1 MPGILKDPF
10 NANLF
15 ELAGDSIKVTYSS
28 GDIRG
33 PSLSYRDDQLEHIFR
48 GDELTFEDS
57 DALGQLITVTIR
69 AVPDLEVVTFTLVL
83 PIVGVPEPNT
93 PRDVKVPGI
102 TVTNPT
108 TIAGPG
114 PGAQKRYALVLLQGT
129 AQFIVT

>member
-1 MPGILKDPF
+1 MPGLLKDPF

-15 ELAGDSIKVTYSS
+15 ELTGDSIKVVYSS

-33 PSLSYRDDQLEHIFR
+33 PSLSYRVDQLERIFR
-48 GDELTFEDS
+48 GEELQFEDS
-57 DALGQLITVTIR
+57 GALGQLITVIIR
-69 AVPDLEVVTFTLVL
+69 QAPDLEVVTFTLVL

-114 PGAQKRYALVLLQGT
+114 PGAQKLYSLVLLKGT